1 MQDDPI
7 IEDVRRIRQD
17 YAKQFDYD
25 LHALAADLRR
35 HEQEHPERV
44 VTFPPK
50 PVRRSRTA

>member
-50 PVRRSRTA
+50 PVRRRRTA